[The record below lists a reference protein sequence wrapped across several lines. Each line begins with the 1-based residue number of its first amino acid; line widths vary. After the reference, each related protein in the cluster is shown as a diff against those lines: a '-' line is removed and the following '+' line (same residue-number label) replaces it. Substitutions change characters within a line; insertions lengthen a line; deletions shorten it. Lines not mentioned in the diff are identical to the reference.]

1 MRRPSTTV
9 AAPAAFALALLLAAS
24 GAASADLD
32 DVRAEL
38 TRNIQTS
45 QRELSAAEATVA
57 RERGDLAQRLA
68 AAQNR
73 VLDLRDKAAAAR
85 RLADEKTLTLQQ
97 IETRLD
103 TWRDQSRFQKN
114 LLAGFLDST
123 GQRRLSEQQGEIDV
137 RKDLA
142 LLAEH
147 VGAQQAR
154 LHPHWQ
160 KGRVVL
166 PEGDLAD
173 GDVLTVG
180 PTAWFH
186 RAEPGLSGLI
196 RQDKDI
202 TRLSLSFA
210 GAADAGIRDLYRG
223 AAGVVTFDPTLSR
236 AMLLAE
242 QNEPLLQHLRRGGFW
257 AVPIVLFGVFALA
270 IAVLKAVYLYRLPAL
285 VPALAERVQSAV
297 ARGGDA
303 RRALA
308 EQVTGPQGELVSVAL
323 ASQAS
328 GDRDD
333 RLHATLLK
341 QRLGLERWLGAI
353 AVTAS
358 VSPLLGLLG
367 TVSGMITTFKAM
379 SLFGA
384 GDASAV
390 SGGVGEALI
399 NTELGLVVAI
409 PALLVYA
416 LMSRKVKSY
425 LAQLESDAVHLS
437 RLSLEPVAA

>member
-1 MRRPSTTV
+1 MRRSSTLR
-9 AAPAAFALALLLAAS
+9 AALASSALALLLAAS
-24 GAASADLD
+24 GPALADLD

-45 QRELSAAEATVA
+45 QRELSAAEAAVG
-57 RERGDLAQRLA
+57 RERGELAQRLA

-73 VLDLRDKAAAAR
+73 VLDLREKAAAAR

-97 IETRLD
+97 IETRLN

-114 LLAGFLDST
+114 LLAGFLDKT
-123 GQRRLSEQQGEIDV
+123 GKRRLSEQQGEIDV

-147 VGAQQAR
+147 VDEQQAR
-154 LHPHWQ
+154 LHPRWQ

-180 PTAWFH
+180 PAAWFA
-186 RAEPGLSGLI
+186 RAQPEQSGLI
-196 RQDKDI
+196 RKDKDI
-202 TRLSLSFA
+202 TRVSLLFA
-210 GAADAGIRDLYRG
+210 GAADAGIQDLHRG
-223 AAGVVTFDPTLSR
+223 STGVVTFDPTLSR

-242 QNEPLLQHLRRGGFW
+242 QSEPLLTHLRRGGFW
-257 AVPIVLFGVFALA
+257 AIPIVLFGVFASV
-270 IAVLKAVYLYRLPAL
+270 IAVLKAVHLYRLPTP
-285 VPALAERVQSAV
+285 VPALAERVQSAL

-308 EQVTGPQGELVSVAL
+308 EQVAGPQGELVSIAI
-323 ASQAS
+323 ASQAN
-328 GDRDD
+328 DERDD
-333 RLHATLLK
+333 RLHATLLQ
-341 QRLGLERWLGAI
+341 QRIKLERWLGAI
-353 AVTAS
+353 AITAS

-409 PALLVYA
+409 PALLAHA
-416 LMSRKVKSY
+416 LMSRKAKSY

-437 RLSLEPVAA
+437 RLPLDTGAA